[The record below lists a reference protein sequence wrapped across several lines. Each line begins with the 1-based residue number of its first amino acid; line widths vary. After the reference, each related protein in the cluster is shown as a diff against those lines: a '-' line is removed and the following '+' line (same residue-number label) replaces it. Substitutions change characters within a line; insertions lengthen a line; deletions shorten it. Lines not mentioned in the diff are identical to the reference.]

1 MTSCSKEDNLKE
13 NLDELSQ
20 INVLK
25 ISKNFNKDYAVFKD
39 FDEYRLFMKKYN
51 KFSYDEQR
59 AIVKNLRY
67 VTFQNQLNFLY
78 SEIDKMSSAQ
88 EMEDFV
94 NRYNGILKL
103 ERRNGEQEIVS
114 VGVTNHS
121 VKPFLNKDRIIKV
134 GDKYLKYIF
143 DYAIESNDYNDL
155 LGLSSV
161 DEILNCGHKFHIA
174 SKKYDDLNKGQRD
187 LGTYIK
193 EWSTYDPSWCKND
206 RRITMDAGFYIDAL
220 PLPGGGFF
228 TEIMLKS
235 EAWATKKGIP
245 CIWYGYSTII
255 TWNNF
260 SINYVKHWNGVTTYH
275 NFSGPNL
282 SQEESTLTR
291 FTITDFG
298 TWGSTPDNR
307 LTSVTS
313 NLTTPGMNGQ
323 WLNVN
328 L

>member
-25 ISKNFNKDYAVFKD
+25 ISENFNKDYAVFKD

-161 DEILNCGHKFHIA
+161 DEILNCGLKYHIA
-174 SKKYDDLNKGQRD
+174 SKNVETNQSLRT
-187 LGTYIK
+187 LGTYRK
-193 EWSTYDPSWCKND
+193 FWQTYDPSGCNSD
-206 RRITMDAGFYIDAL
+206 RRITMEISFNDEGYPAAN
-220 PLPGGGFF
+220 GGILWEHSL
-228 TEIMLKS
+228 TS
-235 EAWATKKGIP
+235 QAWATRRSFA
-245 CIWYGYSTII
+245 CWWYEYTTEI

-260 SINYVKHWNGVTTYH
+260 NTEYSRYFLNNTTYH
-275 NFSGPNL
+275 TFSEPNIVEETSRITRSLIVDLDLFSTQPVYSLTKIQSFL
-282 SQEESTLTR
+282 STR
-291 FTITDFG
+291 GGAAMNI
-298 TWGSTPDNR
+298 
-307 LTSVTS
+307 
-313 NLTTPGMNGQ
+313 NL
-323 WLNVN
+323 
-328 L
+328 